1 MTLSVIVV
9 IEWYFAPAIADTS
22 NRLRGDASPVNPAA
36 VT

>member
-9 IEWYFAPAIADTS
+9 IEWYFALGIADTS
-22 NRLRGDASPVNPAA
+22 NRLCGDASPVNPAA

>member
-9 IEWYFAPAIADTS
+9 IESYSATDIADTS
-22 NRLRGDASPVNPAA
+22 NRLRDDVSPVNPAA